1 MRFVKYLFTLII
13 LISSVQVSRA
23 QFELTSPLTATQV
36 PLQLIKAG
44 SLIIPMDTINQKRPG
59 FFNLKAYGL
68 VNELLQNEI
77 PVRWAIRPG
86 KSKNGSDF
94 TVSATR
100 IYPDIGTTAATIFSQ
115 GPFIIDSA
123 YVSLATP
130 IILAYGNNVHVFRLE
145 SNANINIRY
154 NLTFKPKI
162 ALLNGGGYDTIA
174 VRQMQEAGI
183 SASTYELF
191 MPAGQT
197 FNPTKSYSTISETHL
212 GNRDT
217 GKTNPILRYVTNKGA
232 NFISQC
238 TTIGSFENTTF
249 SLTTL
254 GVDSG
259 PPLASPGS
267 FIFNSTDQAL
277 AQFQGGLIVPYGDYK
292 LWNLKPGSAFKS
304 NVYHIVRSL
313 TYHAVSAAK
322 VLPNSMPGGNILYL
336 AGHDFYFWGNAGGG
350 TPNDFNRINGRRIYL
365 NALFMPPND
374 SLPYLDF
381 RNDVTVSISHSP
393 GFAVKTEAFKF
404 YIVAKNTGL
413 GLARNVNINIPLPP
427 GLLFTSHNESKGV
440 YNSGTQIWTIDSL
453 PRGANDTL
461 ELTVTIN
468 ALGNINLSAVATT
481 NSFETNKTN
490 NTATDVVFGVSRPT
504 VVNDTLAFP
513 FGTFVDVYSKFNDSD
528 EDGDVFGNFTIT
540 VPPNHGTASITNGDS
555 IRYTLGPGYSGTDS
569 IQYVSCDVLP
579 LCDTAWIYIIVP
591 TPLPISMASFDGIR
605 KNGKVDLKWITFS
618 EKNNDFFT
626 VEKSLNGNEFNGIV
640 EIKGAGTSNQ
650 IHYYD
655 YTDLDSGEPILYYRI
670 RQTDYDGTT
679 SLSHI
684 ISLRN
689 NDNSTLQLTIYP
701 NPNSGEQMVL
711 KVVGLDEEAV
721 FTITDL
727 TGRLI
732 LKRAVNV
739 DKSGNFLDIINA
751 DKKLEAGTYVA
762 SIVSASQ
769 KISTRIIVD

>member
-1 MRFVKYLFTLII
+1 MQFIKYLFVITI
-13 LISSVQVSRA
+13 LFSSVQVSKA
-23 QFELTSPLTATQV
+23 QFELTSPLTAAQV

-86 KSKNGSDF
+86 KAKNATDF
-94 TVSATR
+94 AASAR
-100 IYPDIGTTAATIFSQ
+100 RVYPDTGAISPTNFSH

-123 YVSLATP
+123 YIALAAP
-130 IILAYGNNVHVFRLE
+130 IILAYGNNVNVFRLE
-145 SNANINIRY
+145 ANTNVNIRY

-162 ALLNGGGYDTIA
+162 ALLNSGGYDTIA
-174 VRQMQEAGI
+174 VRQLQEAGI

-191 MPAGQT
+191 MPSGQT
-197 FNPTKSYSTISETHL
+197 FNPTKSYSTISETHM
-212 GNRDT
+212 GARDT
-217 GKTNPILRYVTNKGA
+217 GKSNPLLRYIVNKGG

-238 TTIGSFENTTF
+238 ATIGSFENTTF
-249 SLTTL
+249 ALTTL

-292 LWNLKPGSAFKS
+292 IWNLKPSSTFRS
-304 NVYHIVRSL
+304 NIYHIVRSA
-313 TYHAVSAAK
+313 TYNVITAGK
-322 VLPNSMPGGNILYL
+322 LKPNTEAGGNILYL
-336 AGHDFYFWGNAGGG
+336 AGHDFYFWNNAGGG
-350 TPNDFNRINGRRIYL
+350 TINDFNRINGRRIYL

-381 RNDVTVSISHSP
+381 RNDVTVSISHDP
-393 GFAVKTEAFKF
+393 GFAVKTEPFKF
-404 YIVAKNTGL
+404 YIVARNTGL
-413 GLARNVNINIPLPP
+413 GLARNVNVSITLPA
-427 GLLFTSHNESKGV
+427 GLLYSTHNESVGT
-440 YNSGTQIWTIDSL
+440 YNSGTHIWNIDSL
-453 PRGANDTL
+453 PRGASDTL

-468 ALGNINLSAVATT
+468 ALGNIVISAIATT

-490 NTATDVVFGVSRPT
+490 NSATDNVFGVSRPT
-504 VVNDTLAFP
+504 VLNDILAFP
-513 FGTFVDVYSKFNDSD
+513 FGTFVDIFSKQNDSD

-540 VPPNHGTASITNGDS
+540 VPPNHGTATIINGDT
-555 IRYTLGPGYSGTDS
+555 IRYTLAPSYTGTDS

-591 TPLPISMASFDGIR
+591 TPLPISMASFEGIR
-605 KNGKVDLKWITFS
+605 KNGRVDLKWITFS

-626 VEKSLNGNEFNGIV
+626 VEKSFNGNEFKGIV
-640 EIKGAGTSNQ
+640 EVKGAGTSNQ

-689 NDNSTLQLTIYP
+689 KNNSALELSIYP

-711 KVVGLDEEAV
+711 KVVGLDEDAV

-727 TGRLI
+727 TGRTI
-732 LKRAVNV
+732 LSRAINV
-739 DKSGNFLDIINA
+739 DRSGSFLDIINA

-762 SIVSASQ
+762 SIISASQ

>member
-1 MRFVKYLFTLII
+1 MRLIKYLFIISI
-13 LISSVQVSRA
+13 LISSVQVSQA
-23 QFELTSPLTATQV
+23 QFELSSPLTATQV

-77 PVRWAIRPG
+77 PVRWAIKPG
-86 KSKNGSDF
+86 KAKNAVDF
-94 TVSATR
+94 AASATR
-100 IYPDIGTTAATIFSQ
+100 IYPDVGPTAVTNFSH

-123 YVSLATP
+123 YIALATP

-145 SNANINIRY
+145 VNTNINIRY

-162 ALLNGGGYDTIA
+162 ALINTGGYDTIA
-174 VRQMQEAGI
+174 VRQLQEAGI
-183 SASTYELF
+183 SSSTYELF
-191 MPAGQT
+191 MPSGQS
-197 FNPTKSYSTISETHL
+197 FNPTKSYSTISETHM

-217 GKTNPILRYVTNKGA
+217 GKTNPILRYVTTNGG

-292 LWNLKPGSAFKS
+292 LWNLKSGSTFKS
-304 NVYHIVRSL
+304 NVYHIVRSA
-313 TYHAVSAAK
+313 TYHAISGGK
-322 VLPNSMPGGNILYL
+322 LRPNTSTGGNVLYL

-350 TPNDFNRINGRRIYL
+350 TPNDNNRINGRRIYL
-365 NALFMPPND
+365 NALFMPPSD

-381 RNDVTVSISHSP
+381 RNDVIVSISHSAA
-393 GFAVKTEAFKF
+393 FAVKTEPFQF
-404 YIVAKNTGL
+404 IVVVKNTGL
-413 GLARNVNINIPLPP
+413 GLARNVNVNVTLPS
-427 GLLFTSHNESKGV
+427 GLLYNSHNNSAGV
-440 YNSGTQIWTIDSL
+440 YNSGTQIWNIDSL
-453 PRGANDTL
+453 ARGESDTL
-461 ELTVTIN
+461 VLNVTIN
-468 ALGNINLSAVATT
+468 ALGNITFSASATT

-490 NTATDVVFGVSRPT
+490 NTATDIVLGVSRPT
-504 VVNDTLAFP
+504 VVNDILAFP
-513 FGTFVDVYSKFNDSD
+513 FGTFVDIFSKQNDSD
-528 EDGDVFGNFTIT
+528 EDGNVFGNFSIT
-540 VPPNHGTASITNGDS
+540 VPPNHGTATIINNDT
-555 IRYTLGPGYSGTDS
+555 IRYTLGPGYTGTDS
-569 IQYVSCDVLP
+569 IQYVSCDILP

-591 TPLPISMASFDGIR
+591 TPLPISMASFEGIR

-626 VEKSLNGNEFNGIV
+626 VEKSSNGSKFNGIAEV
-640 EIKGAGTSNQ
+640 KGAGTSNQ

-689 NDNSTLQLTIYP
+689 KNNSALQLTIYP

-711 KVVGLDEEAV
+711 KVVGLDEDAV

-727 TGRLI
+727 AGRTVLN
-732 LKRAVNV
+732 RAINL
-739 DKSGNFLDIINA
+739 DKSGSFLDIINA
-751 DKKLEAGTYVA
+751 DKKLEAGTYIA
-762 SIVSASQ
+762 SIISTSQ